1 MLAGF
6 VDGPLGP
13 FKDATSIVLETHR
26 RTFKREV
33 IRMIPSDRIDV
44 VPAADRR
51 EQQTPLTLDPR
62 AAHEHSLDRPIA
74 DVLEQE
80 IPIGDAALS
89 PGIDDERVE
98 PLDDTEWREES
109 GLISSQGDTW
119 GR

>member
-1 MLAGF
+1 M
-6 VDGPLGP
+6 V
-13 FKDATSIVLETHR
+13 S
-26 RTFKREV
+26 
-33 IRMIPSDRIDV
+33 SDRIDV

-51 EQQTPLTLDPR
+51 EQQMPLTVDPR
-62 AAHEHSLDRPIA
+62 AAYEHPLDRPIA

-98 PLDDTEWREES
+98 PLDDSEWREES
-109 GLISSQGDTW
+109 GLITSQGKSW